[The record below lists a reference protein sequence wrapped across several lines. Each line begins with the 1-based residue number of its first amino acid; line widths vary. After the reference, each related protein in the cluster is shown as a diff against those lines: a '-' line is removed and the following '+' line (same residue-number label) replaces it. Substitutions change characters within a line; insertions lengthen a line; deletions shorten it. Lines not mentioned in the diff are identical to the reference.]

1 SNVTSGGRLIVAGS
15 APGVLVSNTDFIVNC
30 TLSVGAKPFVVRK
43 YESLWTNN
51 NYKVSSPGV
60 ITVLGSFV
68 PTTDYFWAATLADGA
83 TLDLSTRS
91 TALPSVSASTAGAR
105 EIAFDENAKIG
116 VKVGERRVM
125 NSRLMSWTAETKP
138 ANVDTVEFTHVD
150 TPPLYRFKAKDD
162 GLYAVPLN
170 FIILFR

>member
-1 SNVTSGGRLIVAGS
+1 V
-15 APGVLVSNTDFIVNC
+15 
-30 TLSVGAKPFVVRK
+30 AKPFVVRK

-51 NYKVSSPGV
+51 NYNVSSPGV

-116 VKVGERRVM
+116 VKLGKRRPALDEP
-125 NSRLMSWTAETKP
+125 LMTWTAETKP
-138 ANVDTVEFTHVD
+138 PNVDTVKFTHADEPAQYNFAV
-150 TPPLYRFKAKDD
+150 RGD
-162 GLYAVPLN
+162 GLYAVPGG
-170 FIILFR
+170 FSIIIR